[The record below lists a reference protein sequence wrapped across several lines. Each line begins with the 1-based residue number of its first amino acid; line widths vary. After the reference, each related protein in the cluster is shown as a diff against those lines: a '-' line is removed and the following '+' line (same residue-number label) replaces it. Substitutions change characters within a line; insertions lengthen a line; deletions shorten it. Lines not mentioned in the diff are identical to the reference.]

1 MLRWITQHAEYDSF
15 FQSHIYVRTAHFFAP
30 VIRSE
35 EGFSLGITISK
46 KIGNAVCRNKL
57 RRRIKSWFRERESF
71 PSAKINLVAKS
82 GAGMLSWIDICS
94 ELEQIIAG
102 LSH

>member
-1 MLRWITQHAEYDSF
+1 MLRWITQHAEYVSF
-15 FQSHIYVRTAHFFAP
+15 FSAHYQLRTAHFFIP

-57 RRRIKSWFRERESF
+57 RRRIKSWFRSRELL
-71 PSAKINLVAKS
+71 PSAKLNLVAKP
-82 GAGMLSWIDICS
+82 GAGMLSWQDLCS
-94 ELEQIIAG
+94 ELEQIISG
-102 LSH
+102 LR

>member
-1 MLRWITQHAEYDSF
+1 MLRWITQHAEYQSF
-15 FQSHIYVRTAHFFAP
+15 FQPHHYLRTAHFFAP

-46 KIGNAVCRNKL
+46 KIGNAVCRNRL
-57 RRRIKSWFRERESF
+57 RRRIKSWFRERELY
-71 PSAKINLVAKS
+71 PTAKLNLVAKS
-82 GAGMLSWIDICS
+82 GAGQLSWQDLCS

-102 LSH
+102 LS